1 MKGIAKHITSI
12 MGAALTAASMALIST
27 SCNALYDDLPECQPS
42 AVDLR
47 FVYEYNM
54 ERANAFHNQVDCLTL
69 YVYDE
74 QGRFVTRATE
84 TSAERLGDE
93 SYRMTL
99 RLPEGKYHAVAYGGM
114 ECERSSFRHPSAP
127 GADTR
132 LADLQVEM
140 HPDCLTD
147 DARRQ
152 LHNHFHGAVDFEV
165 ATHATTSAK
174 VEMMRNTNTIQ
185 VALQHLNGSPIDHAD
200 FDFAITDDNTLFDAD
215 NNLIPAGEV
224 TYLPYLAENRST
236 GTVGR
241 ADDAA
246 AEQEWHAAIAEFT
259 TSRIVGGK
267 SVSPTLHVT
276 RHSDGETVLKLPL
289 VNYMLLF
296 KQNHDDTA
304 PMGNQEYLDR
314 ENRWNFVF
322 FLDERDDNA
331 WVKSRIVIND
341 WEVRIN
347 DTHF

>member
-12 MGAALTAASMALIST
+12 MGAAFTAASMGLIST

-74 QGRFVTRATE
+74 QGNFVTRSAE
-84 TSAERLGDE
+84 TSAEQLADE
-93 SYRMTL
+93 NYRMTL
-99 RLPEGKYHAVAYGGM
+99 HLPEGKYHAVAYGGM
-114 ECERSSFRHPSAP
+114 ECENTSFRHPMLP
-127 GADTR
+127 TADTR
-132 LADLQVEM
+132 LADLKVEM

-147 DARRQ
+147 DSRRR
-152 LHNHFHGAVDFEV
+152 LHNQFHGAVDFEV
-165 ATHATTSAK
+165 TTHTTTAAK
-174 VEMMRNTNTIQ
+174 VEMMRNTNTVQ

-200 FDFAITDDNTLFDAD
+200 FDFAIYDDNTLFDAD
-215 NNLIPAGEV
+215 NTLIPAGEV

-241 ADDAA
+241 ADD
-246 AEQEWHAAIAEFT
+246 ETVQDWHAAIAEFT

-267 SVSPTLHVT
+267 STSTTLHVT
-276 RHSDGETVLKLPL
+276 RHSDGSTVLKLPL

-296 KQNHDDTA
+296 KENHDATS

-322 FLDERDDNA
+322 FLDERKDNA
-331 WVKSRIVIND
+331 WISSRIVVND

-347 DTHF
+347 NPHF